1 MSIANNIST
10 IQGSLMSAQNYFS
23 NSMDKYKTLVSNI
36 NNINLNTDKLNSFLE
51 KNNTLEN
58 KLQEQVGELDTKNR
72 RIQLT
77 EKDISFNQEIIR
89 ILYIILIGLS
99 IIVVLYGIL
108 FIYRTYKPSS
118 TSSSTSSTSLSST
131 SSTSTDDYFSKMK
144 EKGSNVGSYFSNL
157 FGTSNDKTS
166 SSSSYSTSDSS
177 SDSKVGSFFNNIFG
191 SKKDKNSDI
200 FNAEL
205 VDYSS
210 SGDRYN
216 AKLV

>member
-1 MSIANNIST
+1 
-10 IQGSLMSAQNYFS
+10 MSAQNYFS

-58 KLQEQVGELDTKNR
+58 KLDEQIGELDTKNR

-99 IIVVLYGIL
+99 IIVVLYGLL

-118 TSSSTSSTSLSST
+118 SISSSSTSTST
-131 SSTSTDDYFSKMK
+131 SSISTDNYFSKMK
-144 EKGSNVGSYFSNL
+144 ENGSSIGSYFSNL
-157 FGTSNDKTS
+157 FGTSKDKAS
-166 SSSSYSTSDSS
+166 SSSSYSTSDSGRDS
-177 SDSKVGSFFNNIFG
+177 SSGSFFSNIFG
-191 SKKDKNSDI
+191 SKKDKNSNI

-210 SGDRYN
+210 SGDKYN
-216 AKLV
+216 ARLV

>member
-58 KLQEQVGELDTKNR
+58 KLEEQIGELDTKNR

-108 FIYRTYKPSS
+108 FIYRTFRPSS
-118 TSSSTSSTSLSST
+118 SISSSTTSTYTTSSS
-131 SSTSTDDYFSKMK
+131 DYFSKMK
-144 EKGSNVGSYFSNL
+144 ETGSNVGSYFSNL
-157 FGTSNDKTS
+157 LGTSKDKTS

-177 SDSKVGSFFNNIFG
+177 SDSKVGSFFSNIFG

-200 FNAEL
+200 FTAEL